1 MLFKKKQEIELEV
14 LVPSI
19 EETYVLINGEL
30 RIQEVE
36 NNDRNIDKGNDK

>member
-1 MLFKKKQEIELEV
+1 MLFKEKQEIELEA

-19 EETYVLINGEL
+19 EETYMLINGEL
-30 RIQEVE
+30 KIQEVE

>member
-1 MLFKKKQEIELEV
+1 MLFKEKQEIELEA

-36 NNDRNIDKGNDK
+36 NNDRNTDKGNDQ

>member
-1 MLFKKKQEIELEV
+1 MLFKKKQEIELEA
-14 LVPSI
+14 LTPSI

-36 NNDRNIDKGNDK
+36 NNDRNIDKGNDQ